1 MPTNIFVGE
10 FEQLVLLSLLR
21 LGDESYALKLR
32 AELSTIANRN
42 ISRGALYRTLDRLEE
57 KGMVE
62 WELEETDIPE
72 RGGKPRRRFAVSKT
86 GIAALRESRDTLLR
100 LWSGLA
106 EVLG

>member
-1 MPTNIFVGE
+1 MH
-10 FEQLVLLSLLR
+10 SLLR

>member
-10 FEQLVLLSLLR
+10 FEQLVLLSLLH
-21 LGDESYALKLR
+21 LGDEGYALKLR

-42 ISRGALYRTLDRLEE
+42 ISRGALYRTLDRLED